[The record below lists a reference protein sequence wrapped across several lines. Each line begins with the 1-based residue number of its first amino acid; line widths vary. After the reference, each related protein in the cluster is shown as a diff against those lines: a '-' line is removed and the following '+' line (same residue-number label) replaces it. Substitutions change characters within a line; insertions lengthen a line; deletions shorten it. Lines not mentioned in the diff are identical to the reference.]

1 MAFVSELFLS
11 SYISIDLGQIWL
23 YTNTKSPLI
32 MSTVQ
37 FPYLLKGKVKYIKL
51 SFAVCFYLTLT
62 DRQMLISTALNRL

>member
-37 FPYLLKGKVKYIKL
+37 FPHLLKGKVKYIKL
-51 SFAVCFYLTLT
+51 SFTVCFYLTFT

>member
-37 FPYLLKGKVKYIKL
+37 FPYLLKYIKL